1 MFEPRLKQRLKQR
14 LKRGLRRVTLWPR
27 FAYHFVRALMGLA
40 HAVALCIALTPALV
54 GCHSPRP
61 AQAPIASTSSPA
73 RVAYDAARLALATLD
88 AIEDAR
94 LAELERTGYTAAEL
108 AAAEIRS
115 KRLQLAHAA
124 LTAAYEHLVAG
135 DPRALRDAMRDAV
148 GLLRQL
154 ADDPAVSPPEK
165 VRQGI
170 AMAAAWVGGDGGS

>member
-1 MFEPRLKQRLKQR
+1 MFEPRLNQRLKQR

-40 HAVALCIALTPALV
+40 HAVALCIALSSTAACTPA
-54 GCHSPRP
+54 RT
-61 AQAPIASTSSPA
+61 AQAPIASVTSPA
-73 RVAYDAARLALATLD
+73 RVAYDAARLALAALD

-108 AAAEIRS
+108 AAAEVRS

-135 DPRALRDAMRDAV
+135 DPRDLRDAMRDAV
-148 GLLRQL
+148 QLLRQL
-154 ADDPAVSPPEK
+154 ADDPAVSPPEQ

-170 AMAAAWVGGDGGS
+170 AMAAAWLGGDGGS

>member
-1 MFEPRLKQRLKQR
+1 MPERGGKHR
-14 LKRGLRRVTLWPR
+14 LKRVLRRLTLWPR
-27 FAYHFVRALMGLA
+27 FAYHYVRAIVGLA
-40 HAVALCIALTPALV
+40 PAVALCLVLSSTAACVPA
-54 GCHSPRP
+54 RP
-61 AQAPIASTSSPA
+61 AQAPIASATSPA

-88 AIEDAR
+88 AVEDAR

-108 AAAEIRS
+108 AAAEVRS

-135 DPRALRDAMRDAV
+135 DPRDLRDAMRDAV
-148 GLLRQL
+148 QLLRQL

-170 AMAAAWVGGDGGS
+170 AMAAAWLGGDGGS